1 MTCMDRYLLRSF
13 LKSLLVCFLSLA
25 GLYVVVDLFTN
36 LDEFISLGQR
46 DGSLWPVLSQYY
58 GARVLAFFER
68 TSGILTLIA
77 AIFTITWL
85 QRHNEM
91 TALLAAGISKAR
103 ITKPIVLVV
112 ALISLLSVMNRELV
126 LPLFQNR
133 LARNVQDWHGEQ
145 GVRLNARYDH
155 ETRILIR
162 GKKTFA
168 NQRMISRPNFRLPP
182 KFHSF
187 ARSLV
192 AEAAY
197 YQAGEGPRPGG
208 YLLKNVGQPKSLTDM
223 PSAIVDGRTIIY
235 SPYDTSWLDPGE
247 CYVASNVDFAQL
259 QNDNRGQRFASTA
272 SLIAGL
278 HNAGVDYG
286 ARVRVLIHK
295 RFVRPILDMTLLFL
309 GLPLVLTGTNR
320 NIFVA
325 IGTCILLVAGFSIL
339 VIFSH
344 SLGNQYLVTPV
355 LSVWLPV
362 AVFVPV
368 AAALSQPFFE

>member
-1 MTCMDRYLLRSF
+1 
-13 LKSLLVCFLSLA
+13 
-25 GLYVVVDLFTN
+25 
-36 LDEFISLGQR
+36 
-46 DGSLWPVLSQYY
+46 
-58 GARVLAFFER
+58 
-68 TSGILTLIA
+68 
-77 AIFTITWL
+77 
-85 QRHNEM
+85 
-91 TALLAAGISKAR
+91 
-103 ITKPIVLVV
+103 
-112 ALISLLSVMNRELV
+112 
-126 LPLFQNR
+126 
-133 LARNVQDWHGEQ
+133 
-145 GVRLNARYDH
+145 
-155 ETRILIR
+155 
-162 GKKTFA
+162 
-168 NQRMISRPNFRLPP
+168 
-182 KFHSF
+182 
-187 ARSLV
+187 
-192 AEAAY
+192 
-197 YQAGEGPRPGG
+197 
-208 YLLKNVGQPKSLTDM
+208 M

-259 QNDNRGQRFASTA
+259 QNNNRGQRFASTA